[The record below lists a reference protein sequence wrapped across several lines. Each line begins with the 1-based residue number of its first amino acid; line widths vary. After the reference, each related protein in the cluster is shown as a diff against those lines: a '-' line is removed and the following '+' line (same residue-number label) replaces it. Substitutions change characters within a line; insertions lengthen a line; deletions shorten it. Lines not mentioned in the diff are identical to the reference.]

1 MGKYIISRLNFL
13 RKCSTI
19 NMHTI
24 ALYGINGDDIMLA
37 QLNSAALLGL
47 SVHLVEIEVDAAS
60 GLPSWEIV
68 GLPDTAVKESKEA
81 NVDLVTVLD
90 A

>member
-47 SVHLVEIEVDAAS
+47 SVHLVET
-60 GLPSWEIV
+60 
-68 GLPDTAVKESKEA
+68 DTC
-81 NVDLVTVLD
+81 
-90 A
+90 